1 MTRTLF
7 IRILLCGSI
16 TCCISFFWGIEKA
29 FPVNDIEEEMVNPH
43 FTGTNCGECHLQD
56 APQGKGAP
64 LQFNGDSVKLCNRC
78 HETEFARTD
87 IHPVDVILT
96 DAMKKIVPGNF
107 PLENGKVTCL
117 TCHDALFQMKDDF
130 ARKTTNPAFIRGAP
144 YEMLAAFCFLCHRQ
158 EEYKKTNP
166 HKQRDEQGNS
176 IEGRCLFCHQSLP
189 DPVQVKNMGE
199 VTFKSELALY
209 CVNCHPQQKTHHPA
223 RANHLIPLPDFL
235 NESLPVRLAA
245 LQVELPLDGER
256 IFCGTCHNPHE
267 KGVIKRKEAGSGAGE
282 EFFLR
287 LNGGYVLCVTC
298 HQDKTLAQSE
308 GQTDQKDVLPDI
320 RRQFLSTHKPVAE
333 NKCKLCHVITPET
346 RERPK
351 AMFLCFKEGCH
362 KTELLDKEF
371 VHEKT
376 VVENC
381 YLCHRSH
388 SSVYE
393 KLLKD
398 NKEGLCRSCH
408 PLLRD
413 KRQAVAGEIENEQ
426 KSEPTIDRGAPS
438 PDLTREENGGE
449 EGISEDT
456 VDRLP
461 EGEGG
466 EEQVPGISLQEY
478 EKSSKEH
485 TVFTEYLKIT
495 PVPEG
500 SECGFCHSPYHKAE
514 IGRLEMETCAKCHIF
529 VHGVLSRASAVP
541 LTLHDTFQEKS
552 CTACH
557 DAHSAPYPYI
567 LKEPPESYLP
577 DEVGS
582 ESGPSLTQYLQ

>member
-1 MTRTLF
+1 MIRTMF
-7 IRILLCGSI
+7 IRILLCGTLI
-16 TCCISFFWGIEKA
+16 CCVPFFRGIERA
-29 FPVNDIEEEMVNPH
+29 FPVNDIVEEMVNPH
-43 FTGTNCGECHLQD
+43 FTGTNCGECHIQD
-56 APQGKGAP
+56 APRGEWAP
-64 LQFNGDSVKLCNRC
+64 LQFNGDSVRLCNRC

-87 IHPVDVILT
+87 IHPVGVALT
-96 DAMKKIVPGNF
+96 GPMKKILPGDF
-107 PLENGKVTCL
+107 PLKDGKVTCL
-117 TCHDALFQMKDDF
+117 TCHDALLQMKDDF
-130 ARKTTNPAFIRGAP
+130 AQKTTNPAFIRGAP

-166 HKQRDEQGNS
+166 HKQRDEQGN
-176 IEGRCLFCHQSLP
+176 IVEGRCLFCHQSLP

-209 CVNCHPQQKTHHPA
+209 CVNCHPQQKTEHPA

-235 NESLPVRLAA
+235 SESLPGRLAA
-245 LQVELPLDGER
+245 LQVELPLDGDR

-267 KGVIKRKEAGSGAGE
+267 KGVIQRKEALHGAGE

-287 LNGGYVLCVTC
+287 LNGGYALCVTC
-298 HQDKTLAQSE
+298 HKDKTLAQSE
-308 GQTDQKDVLPDI
+308 DQIDQKEELPDI
-320 RRQFLSTHKPVAE
+320 HRQFLSTHKPVAE
-333 NKCKLCHVITPET
+333 NKCKLCHVITPEN
-346 RERPK
+346 RERPR

-362 KTELLDKEF
+362 KTEILDKEF
-371 VHEKT
+371 AHEKT

-413 KRQAVAGEIENEQ
+413 KRQVVARDEAENE
-426 KSEPTIDRGAPS
+426 KETERATDNG
-438 PDLTREENGGE
+438 DLSLDVTREENGGE
-449 EGISEDT
+449 KVVSEDT
-456 VDRLP
+456 AADRP
-461 EGEGG
+461 PEREGE
-466 EEQVPGISLQEY
+466 EEQVPGLSLKEY

-529 VHGVLSRASAVP
+529 VHGILSRASAVP
-541 LTLHDTFQEKS
+541 LTLHETFQEKS

-557 DAHSAPYPYI
+557 DAHSATYPYI
-567 LKEPPESYLP
+567 LNEPPESYLP
-577 DEVGS
+577 DGAGS
-582 ESGPSLTQYLQ
+582 

>member
-1 MTRTLF
+1 M
-7 IRILLCGSI
+7 
-16 TCCISFFWGIEKA
+16 
-29 FPVNDIEEEMVNPH
+29 
-43 FTGTNCGECHLQD
+43 
-56 APQGKGAP
+56 
-64 LQFNGDSVKLCNRC
+64 
-78 HETEFARTD
+78 
-87 IHPVDVILT
+87 
-96 DAMKKIVPGNF
+96 DAMKQNMPEDF
-107 PLENGKVTCL
+107 PLEEGKLGCF
-117 TCHDALFQMKDDF
+117 TCHDPFPPMKEDF
-130 ARKTTNPAFIRGAP
+130 ARQKVDPKFLRGGP
-144 YEMLAAFCFLCHRQ
+144 YEVLVTFCFLCHRQ

-166 HKQRDEQGNS
+166 HKQLDEQGRINKD
-176 IEGRCLFCHQSLP
+176 RCLFCHASLP
-189 DPVQVKNMGE
+189 DPAKAKAIGE

-209 CVNCHPQQKTHHPA
+209 CVSCHPEEKTGHPA
-223 RANHLIPLPDFL
+223 RADHLIPLPGFL
-235 NESLPVRLAA
+235 QESLPVQLETV
-245 LQVELPLDGER
+245 QVELPLDGDR

-267 KGVIKRKEAGSGAGE
+267 KGVIQRKEAQAGAGE
-282 EFFLR
+282 PHLLR
-287 LNGGYVLCVTC
+287 LNGGYALCVTC
-298 HQDKTLAQSE
+298 HKDKTLAQS
-308 GQTDQKDVLPDI
+308 QDQIDQKAALPDI
-320 RRQFLSTHKPVAE
+320 HRQFLSTHKPVAE
-333 NKCKLCHVITPET
+333 NKCKLCHVITPEN
-346 RERPK
+346 RERPR

-393 KLLKD
+393 KLLKG

-413 KRQAVAGEIENEQ
+413 KRQVIALEMPNEQ
-426 KSEPTIDRGAPS
+426 ETEPTIDRGVPS

-456 VDRLP
+456 ADPVP

-466 EEQVPGISLQEY
+466 EEQAPGISLQEY

-514 IGRLEMETCAKCHIF
+514 IGKLEMETCAKCHIF

>member
-1 MTRTLF
+1 MF
-7 IRILLCGSI
+7 IRILLCGSLI
-16 TCCISFFWGIEKA
+16 CCVPFFRGIERA
-29 FPVNDIEEEMVNPH
+29 FPVNDIVEEMVNPH
-43 FTGTNCGECHLQD
+43 FTGTNCGECHLED
-56 APQGKGAP
+56 APRGESAP
-64 LQFNGDSVKLCNRC
+64 LQFNGDSVRLCNRC

-87 IHPVDVILT
+87 IHPVGVVLT
-96 DAMKKIVPGNF
+96 APMKKIVPGDF
-107 PLENGKVTCL
+107 PLKDGKVTCL
-117 TCHDALFQMKDDF
+117 TCHDALLQMKDDF
-130 ARKTTNPAFIRGAP
+130 AQKTTNPAFIRGAP
-144 YEMLAAFCFLCHRQ
+144 YEVLAAFCFLCHRQ

-166 HKQRDEQGNS
+166 HKQRDEQGN
-176 IEGRCLFCHQSLP
+176 IVEGRCLFCHQSLP
-189 DPVQVKNMGE
+189 DPVQVKNIGE

-209 CVNCHPQQKTHHPA
+209 CVNCHPQQKTEHPA

-235 NESLPVRLAA
+235 SESLPGRLAA
-245 LQVELPLDGER
+245 LQVELPLDGDR

-267 KGVIKRKEAGSGAGE
+267 KGVIQRKEALHGAGE

-298 HQDKTLAQSE
+298 HKDKTLVQSE
-308 GQTDQKDVLPDI
+308 DQIDQKEELPDI
-320 RRQFLSTHKPVAE
+320 HRQFLSTHKPVAE
-333 NKCKLCHVITPET
+333 NKCKLCHVITPEN
-346 RERPK
+346 RERPR

-362 KTELLDKEF
+362 KTEIVDKEF
-371 VHEKT
+371 AHEKT

-388 SSVYE
+388 SSVFE

-413 KRQAVAGEIENEQ
+413 KRQVVARETENGKETERT
-426 KSEPTIDRGAPS
+426 SENG
-438 PDLTREENGGE
+438 DLSLDVTPEGNGGE
-449 EGISEDT
+449 ERVSEDT
-456 VDRLP
+456 APVP
-461 EGEGG
+461 EGQSG
-466 EEQVPGISLQEY
+466 EEQVPGLSLKEY

-514 IGRLEMETCAKCHIF
+514 IGQLEMETCAKCHMF
-529 VHGVLSRASAVP
+529 VHGILSRASAVP
-541 LTLHDTFQEKS
+541 LTLHEAFQEKS

-557 DAHSAPYPYI
+557 DAHSAPYPYL

-577 DEVGS
+577 VDS
-582 ESGPSLTQYLQ
+582 SSADSSSLTQNLQ